1 MWRSSIPRN
10 WSSISSRPAR
20 RIKGSYGKRDT
31 MEFLR
36 ETLRYIDT
44 IRKPISGD
52 EEILGVTK
60 PRNSPRLRSLSPPS
74 TAASAA
80 DRGKSNRAVDSVLA
94 SPITLT
100 STPVSR
106 IASPTASPP
115 PISFKCPLKKHRGK
129 TASLTVRPGITL
141 PGTYP
146 AKQYLVNSYLI
157 PHSLVHRVNSQGGN
171 RPKRRAKSPDLEE
184 FLTRFDRKPCATVA
198 SPSNRAMPGW
208 KLTGPRA
215 CSPQS
220 CPKRHSQGRQSPVGS
235 PWQFQPTDFD
245 PK

>member
-1 MWRSSIPRN
+1 M
-10 WSSISSRPAR
+10 SSRPVR

-36 ETLRYIDT
+36 ETLRYIDK
-44 IRKPISGD
+44 IRKPFSGD

-60 PRNSPRLRSLSPPS
+60 PSPGMRSLSPPS
-74 TAASAA
+74 TAGSAA
-80 DRGKSNRAVDSVLA
+80 DRGKSARAVDSVLT

-115 PISFKCPLKKHRGK
+115 PIAFKRPLKKHRGK
-129 TASLTVRPGITL
+129 TASLTVRPGIVL
-141 PGTYP
+141 PCAYP
-146 AKQYLVNSYLI
+146 AKQYLVNSYLV
-157 PHSLVHRVNSQGGN
+157 PHSLVHRLNSQGGD
-171 RPKRRAKSPDLEE
+171 RPKRRAKSPELEE

-198 SPSNRAMPGW
+198 SPSSRALPGW
-208 KLTGPRA
+208 KLT
-215 CSPQS
+215 SPTPYSPKS
-220 CPKRHSQGRQSPVGS
+220 CPKPLNSGRQSPLGS
-235 PWQFQPTDFD
+235 PWQFQPADFP